1 MPVSFIALAAAAAA
15 QAAAPQ
21 SGVNST
27 PLVGASAPTAAV
39 APASAPAPMIAPAA
53 PVATIVSAPM
63 ENVLRAGTEVPLRV
77 EEGLDSNNKGIRE
90 GQQFHLAVAN
100 NVMLGGVV
108 VIPAGSPATAEIT
121 DLRRKGMWGKSGHIV
136 ARAMN
141 VRVGDRLIRLSGTFD
156 EHGTTGTAGVVA
168 AIAFVPIA
176 GFFMTG
182 TSAKIPAGAG
192 VRAFLD
198 EDLTIAAPPLPAP
211 MVVLAPATA
220 VASGPSAPVAAA
232 SAPVTAPAP
241 AATTIPAA
249 APATVKH

>member
-1 MPVSFIALAAAAAA
+1 MIVSILALAAA

-21 SGVNST
+21 PAAKPAT
-27 PLVGASAPTAAV
+27 PAAV
-39 APASAPAPMIAPAA
+39 AATAPQAAVQPAPATAVAPAA
-53 PVATIVSAPM
+53 PVATIVNAPVQS
-63 ENVLRAGTEVPLRV
+63 VLRAGVEVPLRV

-90 GQQFHLAVAN
+90 GQQFHLSVAN
-100 NVMLGGVV
+100 NVMLGSEI

-141 VRVGDRLIRLSGTFD
+141 VRVGDRLIRLTGTFD
-156 EHGTTGTAGVVA
+156 EHGTTGTAGVVGA
-168 AIAFVPIA
+168 VVFLPIA

-198 EDLTIAAPPLPAP
+198 EDLTISVPP
-211 MVVLAPATA
+211 
-220 VASGPSAPVAAA
+220 PVAAVA
-232 SAPVTAPAP
+232 AVAATPVMAAAPASS
-241 AATTIPAA
+241 APAA
-249 APATVKH
+249 APAPAKH